1 MFTKTASSV
10 ASASPPPSWS
20 KSLSARFTNSLSRRA
35 RNVVDFTIEPDD
47 KYRVYRPGDTVTGHV
62 VVTVPKALEITHI
75 VCALHGW
82 AQVYRYERTPGEVTS
97 VPDAIVNAKGS
108 TDFEYHGNGLATLFR
123 DEQVLCGSGL
133 LTTSIFK
140 FGFELQFPAISL
152 PSTLD
157 VRPTATGSD

>member
-1 MFTKTASSV
+1 MSTGNPSSTA
-10 ASASPPPSWS
+10 ANPQLSWS
-20 KSLSARFTNSLSRRA
+20 RSLGARFTNPLARRA
-35 RNVVDFTIEPDD
+35 RNVVDFAIEPDD
-47 KYRVYRPGDTVTGHV
+47 KYKVYRPGDTVTGHV
-62 VVTVPKALEITHI
+62 VVTVPKALEITHV

-82 AQVYRYERTPGEVTS
+82 AQVYRYERTLGETAS
-97 VPDAIVNAKGS
+97 VPDAVINAKGS

-140 FGFELQFPAISL
+140 FGFELQFPAMSL

-157 VRPTATGSD
+157 VRLTATAIR